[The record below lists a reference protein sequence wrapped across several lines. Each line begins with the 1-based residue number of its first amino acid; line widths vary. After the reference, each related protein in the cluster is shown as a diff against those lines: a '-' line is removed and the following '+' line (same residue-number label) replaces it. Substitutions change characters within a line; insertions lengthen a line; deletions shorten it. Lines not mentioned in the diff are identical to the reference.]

1 VTTVAVLGAGR
12 MGSAMAASIGRA
24 GHRLI
29 VFNRTSDRASA
40 LAKVLQCE
48 VVGTA
53 AEAASVADI
62 CLSMVADEAAV
73 RAIYEGP
80 DGLLAGARPGVVL
93 IDSSTV
99 TPDVIRSFEAPA
111 RAAGAG
117 ILDAPVSGSV
127 ALAESGT
134 LTLMV
139 GGEVADLERAR
150 PVLAAIGRTIFHLGP
165 LGTGAAMKLAVN
177 TLIFASNAGV
187 AEALV
192 LAEAAGIPRAE
203 AYEVIAQSAVG
214 SPFVG
219 YKRQA
224 FLDPERTPVGFALEL
239 ADKDLGLILAT
250 AAGLGLELPQTQA
263 TRQLIQESISHGL
276 AGSDF
281 SAVAVELRGRRR
293 ARKSGDSQREG
304 TTG

>member
-1 VTTVAVLGAGR
+1 
-12 MGSAMAASIGRA
+12 
-24 GHRLI
+24 
-29 VFNRTSDRASA
+29 
-40 LAKVLQCE
+40 
-48 VVGTA
+48 
-53 AEAASVADI
+53 
-62 CLSMVADEAAV
+62 
-73 RAIYEGP
+73 
-80 DGLLAGARPGVVL
+80 
-93 IDSSTV
+93 
-99 TPDVIRSFEAPA
+99 
-111 RAAGAG
+111 
-117 ILDAPVSGSV
+117 
-127 ALAESGT
+127 
-134 LTLMV
+134 
-139 GGEVADLERAR
+139 
-150 PVLAAIGRTIFHLGP
+150 
-165 LGTGAAMKLAVN
+165 VN

-224 FLDPERTPVGFALEL
+224 FLDPEQTPVGFALEL

-293 ARKSGDSQREG
+293 ARKPGDSQREG